1 MATVIDLAPSIL
13 SANFAQLGAD
23 AKAALDGGGTVLHL
37 DVMDG
42 HFVPNLTIG
51 PPVVASLRKTIPDVT
66 FDCHLMI
73 ENADEFIPA
82 FAEAGANWISVH
94 QEACV
99 HLDRTLHLI
108 DSHGCKPGVVINPA
122 TPVHMLDEVLE
133 IVHHVLVMSV
143 NPGFGAQH
151 FIPNSLKKVETLA
164 RIRESRGLE
173 FRIEIDGGV
182 ALDTVGD
189 IVRAGA
195 EILVAGNAVFSHGD
209 IRENASKLLQA
220 ARSAVA
226 MKASPRLRRAST
238 APRNSKSD
246 RHRRQT

>member
-1 MATVIDLAPSIL
+1 MVEILPSIL
-13 SANFAQLGAD
+13 AADFARLGEQI
-23 AKAALDGGGTVLHL
+23 AAVEAAGCRMIHL

-51 PPVVASLRKTIPDVT
+51 PPVVASLRKTVPDVT

-82 FAEAGANWISVH
+82 FAEAGASWISVH

-108 DSHGCKPGVVINPA
+108 ESHGCKPGVVINPA
-122 TPVHMLDEVLE
+122 TPVHMLDDVLE

-151 FIPNSLKKVETLA
+151 FIPYSLRKVEALA
-164 RIRESRGLE
+164 GIRESRGLG

-182 ALDTVGD
+182 TLDTVGD

-220 ARSAVA
+220 ARSAAAV
-226 MKASPRLRRAST
+226 KASPRLRRTAT
-238 APRNSKSD
+238 APRSTKSD

>member
-1 MATVIDLAPSIL
+1 MASVVELAPSIL
-13 SANFAQLGAD
+13 SANFAQLGAE

-42 HFVPNLTIG
+42 HFVPNITIG
-51 PPVVASLRKTIPDVT
+51 PPVVESLRKTIPDVT

-82 FAEAGANWISVH
+82 FADAGATWISVH

-108 DSHGCKPGVVINPA
+108 ESHGCKPGVVINPA
-122 TPVHMLDEVLE
+122 TPVHMLDDVLD

-151 FIPNSLKKVETLA
+151 FIPHSLKKVETLVH
-164 RIRESRGLE
+164 IRESRRLG

-182 ALDTVGD
+182 GLDTVGD

-195 EILVAGNAVFSHGD
+195 EILVAGSAVFAHANV
-209 IRENASKLLQA
+209 RENARKLLHA
-220 ARSAVA
+220 ARAA
-226 MKASPRLRRAST
+226 TMMT
-238 APRNSKSD
+238 A
-246 RHRRQT
+246 